1 MLDPG
6 KSLWYDIKNTLT
18 KRSVYMLKRFLH
30 YCVIVVAAFLVAVS
44 YQIFVFP
51 NRFAPAGLNG
61 ICTIIQYLF
70 HFSIGYLNILI
81 NIPLCIAIY
90 FLVNKPM
97 ALRTMVYALSFSGF
111 TLLLERLDLSAF
123 VYSGTYSGLL
133 GPAVAGIVSGTA
145 FILIGKAGANAGGT
159 EATGILIHKFR
170 PELNFYWVV
179 FALNISVAFLSYF
192 VYGFD
197 MEPVL
202 LCVIYCYASS
212 SIRDQVSRRSSSAI
226 RCEIVTETPEDLSQ
240 ALIDSLHHSVTLMP
254 ATGMYSGKKTN
265 VLVCVINR
273 SQIAV
278 LKNVIHQ
285 FPGSFAVFSQV
296 AGVVGN
302 FKRLDSH
309 GLPEKQV
316 L

>member
-1 MLDPG
+1 
-6 KSLWYDIKNTLT
+6 
-18 KRSVYMLKRFLH
+18 MLKRFLH
-30 YCVIVVAAFLVAVS
+30 YGVIVITAFLVAVS
-44 YQIFVFP
+44 YQLFVFP

-70 HFSIGYLNILI
+70 KVSIGYMSILI
-81 NIPLCIAIY
+81 NIPLCIAVY
-90 FLVNKPM
+90 FLVSKPM
-97 ALRTMVYALSFSGF
+97 ALRTMVYSLAFSGF

-145 FILIGKAGANAGGT
+145 FFVIGRAEASSGGT
-159 EATGILIHKFR
+159 ECIGMLIHKYR

-179 FALNISVAFLSYF
+179 FTLNISVAFLSYF

-212 SIRDQVSRRSSSAI
+212 SIRDQVSRRSSSAV
-226 RCEIVTETPEDLSQ
+226 RCEIVTETPGELSQ
-240 ALIDSLHHSVTLMP
+240 ALIATLHHSVTLMP
-254 ATGMYSGKKTN
+254 ATGMYSGKQTN

-273 SQIAV
+273 SQIVV
-278 LKNVIHQ
+278 LKNVIQQ

-296 AGVVGN
+296 TGVVGN

>member
-1 MLDPG
+1 MF
-6 KSLWYDIKNTLT
+6 
-18 KRSVYMLKRFLH
+18 KRCLH
-30 YCVIVVAAFLVAVS
+30 YFVIVVTAFLVAVS

-70 HFSIGYLNILI
+70 KFSIGYMTILI

-97 ALRTMVYALSFSGF
+97 ALRTMVYTVSFSLS
-111 TLLLERLDLSAF
+111 TLLLEQLDLSAF
-123 VYSGTYSGLL
+123 VYAGTYSGLL

-145 FILIGKAGANAGGT
+145 FSVIGRAEASAGGT
-159 EATGILIHKFR
+159 ECIGMLIHKYH
-170 PELNFYWVV
+170 PELNFYWVI

-226 RCEIVTETPEDLSQ
+226 RCEIVTETPEDLSR
-240 ALIDSLHHSVTLMP
+240 ALIDSLHHSVTLIP

-278 LKNVIHQ
+278 LKNVIRQ

-296 AGVVGN
+296 TGVVGN